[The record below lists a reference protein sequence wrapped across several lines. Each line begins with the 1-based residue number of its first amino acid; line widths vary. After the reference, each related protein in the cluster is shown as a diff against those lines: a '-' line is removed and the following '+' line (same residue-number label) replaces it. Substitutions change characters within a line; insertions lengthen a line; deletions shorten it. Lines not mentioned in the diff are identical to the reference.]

1 MHLIMLS
8 GGSGQRLWPLSG
20 DIKAKQFLKLLKNEH
35 GETESM
41 VQKVYRQLQTVGNWD
56 SISVV
61 AGEQQEKELREQLND
76 SVQLILEPER
86 RDTFPAI
93 LLSCAALSSRGI
105 SEEEA
110 IAVMPV
116 DPFVEDS
123 YFRCIQ
129 FAETVLKEQQTELVL
144 LGAVPVKT
152 SEKYGYIIP
161 MGQESYYKEYETFSV
176 NCFKEKP
183 TLVQAEELIK
193 QGALWNCGVFVLKL
207 RYIKEIAK
215 ELYGITD
222 FSYETI
228 YQKFHQFEKIS
239 FDYAVVEK
247 AKNIKVVKYEG
258 AWKDLGTWETLT
270 EEISQK
276 ISGKA
281 VLDDLC
287 QNVCIVNETDI
298 PVIAMDMQDVVI
310 AVSEKGILVTNKAQS
325 YRLKEMVQQLKT
337 K

>member
-20 DIKAKQFLKLLKNEH
+20 DVKAKQFLKLLKNEH
-35 GETESM
+35 GESESM
-41 VQKVYRQLQTVGNWD
+41 VQRVYRQLQMVGNWD

-61 AGEQQEKELREQLND
+61 AGEQQEKELQEQLHD
-76 SVQLILEPER
+76 SVQFILEPER
-86 RDTFPAI
+86 RDTLPAI
-93 LLSCAALSSRGI
+93 LLSCAALSSSGI
-105 SEEEA
+105 LDEEV

-116 DPFVEDS
+116 DPFVDED

-129 FAETVLKEQQTELVL
+129 FAETVLKEQQVELVL
-144 LGAVPVKT
+144 LGAVPVKP

-161 MGQESYYKEYETFSV
+161 TEQKSDYKKYATFSV

-183 TLVQAEELIK
+183 SLVQAQELME

-207 RYIKEIAK
+207 HYIKEIAK
-215 ELYGITD
+215 ELYDITD
-222 FSYETI
+222 FSYENI
-228 YQKFHQFEKIS
+228 YQNFSQFERIS

-258 AWKDLGTWETLT
+258 EWKDLGTWETLT

-276 ISGKA
+276 VSGKA

-310 AVSEKGILVTNKAQS
+310 AVSKKGILVTNKGQS
-325 YRLKEMVQQLKT
+325 YRLKEMIQKLNDL
-337 K
+337 